1 MPQGQKEVGWD
12 WEALFVVW
20 TEEGLDPDLFW
31 RVTPRVF
38 TMTMQGRRNASFAA
52 ENARRRQ
59 AWIGEVLARKKRL
72 PRMETLMVDPNAGD
86 LPEQSAEDM
95 VAVLQAY
102 KDAGAEMSIKFIPYG
117 EEPEKEA

>member
-1 MPQGQKEVGWD
+1 
-12 WEALFVVW
+12 
-20 TEEGLDPDLFW
+20 
-31 RVTPRVF
+31 
-38 TMTMQGRRNASFAA
+38 
-52 ENARRRQ
+52 
-59 AWIGEVLARKKRL
+59 
-72 PRMETLMVDPNAGD
+72 MVDPNAGD